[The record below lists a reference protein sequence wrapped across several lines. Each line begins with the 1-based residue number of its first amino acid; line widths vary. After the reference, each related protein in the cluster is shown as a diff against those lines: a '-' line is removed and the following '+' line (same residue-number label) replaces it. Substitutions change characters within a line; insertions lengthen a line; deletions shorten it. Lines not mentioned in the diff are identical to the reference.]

1 VNGSIDHN
9 ERMLWAYRTLALD
22 KGLIRTADYQLAAN
36 SSYNASRVPASVFS
50 DRSHGEFRT
59 RRAQ

>member
-1 VNGSIDHN
+1 
-9 ERMLWAYRTLALD
+9 MLWAYRTLALD